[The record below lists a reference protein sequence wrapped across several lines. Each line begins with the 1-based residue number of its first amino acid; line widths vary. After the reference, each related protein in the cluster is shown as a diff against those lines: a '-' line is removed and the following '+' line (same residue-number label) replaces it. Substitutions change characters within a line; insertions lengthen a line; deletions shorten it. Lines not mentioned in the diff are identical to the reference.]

1 MANYLIG
8 DLQGCDTE
16 FGRLLAKID
25 FSPSRDRLFVLGDLV
40 NRGPESL
47 AVLERLMRY
56 GDAARCLLG
65 NHDLN
70 LLAVAHGVRKQH
82 RSDTLAEIL
91 ESPKLPALMYWL
103 KQQSMAILHRISEK
117 SPNSQILMIHAGVLP
132 AWTAIETIA
141 YAAEI
146 ETILRTASHT
156 ELTAFL
162 HDMYGDEPVVWRQE
176 LTGAVRYRTIINAL
190 TRVRFCTENGQMEFA
205 TKGSATNAPA
215 GYMPWFD
222 IPNRATK
229 DVTVA
234 FGHWSTIGWLNRTDV
249 LALDGGCLW
258 GGCLNALRLDE
269 TGSTNH
275 ELIHFDCEQSQRPS
289 KF

>member
-8 DLQGCDTE
+8 DLQGCDGAL
-16 FGRLLAKID
+16 GRLLEKIG
-25 FSPSRDRLFVLGDLV
+25 FSPSRDVLFVLGDLV

-47 AVLERLMRY
+47 KVLNRLIGY

-91 ESPKLPALMYWL
+91 QSPKLPALMHWL
-103 KQQSMAILHRISEK
+103 KHQNMAILHQISEK
-117 SPNSQILMIHAGVLP
+117 SPKNTILMVHAGVLP
-132 AWTAIETIA
+132 AWNASKTISFA
-141 YAAEI
+141 NEI
-146 ETILRTASHT
+146 ETILRTASHP
-156 ELTAFL
+156 ELTDFL
-162 HDMYGDEPVVWRQE
+162 RDMYGDEPVVWHDD

-190 TRVRFCTENGQMEFA
+190 TRIRFCTEDGQMEFA
-205 TKGSATNAPA
+205 TKGSVANAPA

-222 IPNRATK
+222 VANRATQ

-234 FGHWSTIGWLNRTDV
+234 FGHWSTIGWLDRADV

-269 TGSTNH
+269 SDSAQH
-275 ELIHFDCEQSQRPS
+275 ELIHVDCEQAQKP
-289 KF
+289 KL